1 MDVVD
6 TEPRWMRSLYRGRG
20 DVMGMKRDTAE
31 LKMNTFGHDS
41 FPDGLIRENRLGEGS
56 LLVPRH
62 QQQRYY
68 SSLTSIPEYTMSD
81 AYVFNYKDGSP
92 GDDVYRN
99 NKTIIASSLNCS
111 ACHEKRGFT
120 GLLHELYPHSNLY
133 HERSPIYQMNRCRWE
148 DRGTPGSLH
157 IRYPPSENL
166 PYVACILTQYAPG
179 RELENNP
186 INQRYLQTSRD
197 LNFVRGLKEDNY
209 DNRLCW
215 FKESL
220 KKLVEW
226 IMKNNITRVVFPF
239 NIASAGIPY
248 VLWKADYQPYL
259 QEAAAE
265 LQLHNISCIIL
276 DRWWTCDEPERKLNL
291 SVSPEITRKRKLAD
305 TEDDPA
311 IGNWKRTQDGDGNSS
326 VDNAD
331 TK

>member
-6 TEPRWMRSLYRGRG
+6 TEPRWMRALYGG
-20 DVMGMKRDTAE
+20 SGNVMGLERVTPE
-31 LKMNTFGHDS
+31 LMMNTLEHDS
-41 FPDGLIRENRLGEGS
+41 FPGGLKRENRWGEGS
-56 LLVPRH
+56 LFVPRH

-68 SSLTSIPEYTMSD
+68 SSLTSIPEGTMSD

-99 NKTIIASSLNCS
+99 NKTIIVSSLNCTS
-111 ACHEKRGFT
+111 CHEKRGFT

-133 HERSPIYQMNRCRWE
+133 HERGPIYQMNRCRWE

-166 PYVACILTQYAPG
+166 PYVACMVTQYAPG

-186 INQRYLQTSRD
+186 INQGYLRSSRD
-197 LNFVRGLKEDNY
+197 QNFVRGLKEDNY

-215 FKESL
+215 FKESI

-226 IMKNNITRVVFPF
+226 VIKTNITSVVFPY

-248 VLWKADYQPYL
+248 VLWKADYQPHL

-265 LQLHNISCIIL
+265 LQLHNISCVVL
-276 DRWWTCDEPERKLNL
+276 DRWWIHDMPETKVNL
-291 SVSPEITRKRKLAD
+291 SMSPEIPRKRKLED
-305 TEDDPA
+305 TEDADVA
-311 IGNWKRTQDGDGNSS
+311 GDWKKKTGRCCRRGGS
-326 VDNAD
+326 
-331 TK
+331 